1 MRKLY
6 FLLGLLW
13 GWMSLGSLAAQTVS
27 GKLVDENN
35 RPLPY
40 ANVVVLSLPDSAFV
54 SGTVSGED
62 GTFALPV
69 AGENRLVKIS
79 SIGYVT
85 AYRPASPS
93 ALGLVQMEA
102 DAQLLGEVVV
112 KADLPKVQLKGGA
125 VVTTVSGSVL
135 EKAGTGNDLLDKI
148 PGVSA
153 KKGKVDVFGCG
164 AAEIYINGRKM
175 RNVSELDQLSSD
187 NIKRVEVLRNP
198 GARYDASV
206 KAVVRIFTKKPQGE
220 GFGFSNRTY
229 AAYQYDWSLLE
240 QFNFNYRRGGLD
252 LGGMLLGLDNRTEDN
267 KLLVQKTYLDKTWEQ
282 YSNMEGPY
290 HTRNVAARWLMNY
303 QFNDRH
309 IMGMQYDFDRY
320 PQMKQQTIL
329 LTSLQV
335 DKQLDEESES
345 RSYSAADKSQHS
357 VDAYYNGEIGDWQ
370 LDLNADAMWSDRE
383 EPSTTR
389 EIIRENESL
398 PTEHSIHTFERR
410 DNRLYATKL
419 VVGHPLWEG
428 DFSIG
433 GEYSYACR
441 KNRFTNQ
448 EGILDNNLDEIKEN
462 AVSAFIEYARSF
474 GKLQAQAG
482 VRYEYLRSNYSEDNV
497 RVDEQSRTYNNVF
510 PSLTL
515 SYPIGQAQLMLSY
528 AGTIYRPSYYQ
539 LSGGVS
545 YANRYTYE
553 GGNPLLRSSIINTLS
568 LNTSWKWV
576 YLDIAYKH
584 IKDMQI
590 QVSRAYSAENPA
602 ISLLTH
608 INAPHADLLNATLS
622 LSPTIG
628 CWSPQFNAML
638 RQQWFNV
645 DTPDGRMNFSN
656 PMGIFQW
663 NNTFSL
669 PKGFQLGLN
678 MVLST
683 RGEMET
689 VRILNTTSSVDFS
702 LYKGFMNDR
711 LTFQLQAE
719 DLFHTS
725 GQDVILYSGNRTTY
739 VSSEPRRSFTLTVRY
754 KFNAAK
760 SKYRGTGAGESQK
773 SRM

>member
-220 GFGFSNRTY
+220 GFGFSNRTC

-252 LGGMLLGLDNRTEDN
+252 IGGMLLGLDNRTEDN

-357 VDAYYNGEIGDWQ
+357 VNAYYNGEIGDWQ
-370 LDLNADAMWSDRE
+370 LDLNADAMWSERE

-497 RVDEQSRTYNNVF
+497 RVDEQSRTYNNIF

-539 LSGGVS
+539 LSGH
-545 YANRYTYE
+545 
-553 GGNPLLRSSIINTLS
+553 
-568 LNTSWKWV
+568 
-576 YLDIAYKH
+576 YL
-584 IKDMQI
+584 
-590 QVSRAYSAENPA
+590 
-602 ISLLTH
+602 
-608 INAPHADLLNATLS
+608 
-622 LSPTIG
+622 
-628 CWSPQFNAML
+628 
-638 RQQWFNV
+638 
-645 DTPDGRMNFSN
+645 
-656 PMGIFQW
+656 
-663 NNTFSL
+663 
-669 PKGFQLGLN
+669 
-678 MVLST
+678 
-683 RGEMET
+683 
-689 VRILNTTSSVDFS
+689 
-702 LYKGFMNDR
+702 
-711 LTFQLQAE
+711 
-719 DLFHTS
+719 
-725 GQDVILYSGNRTTY
+725 
-739 VSSEPRRSFTLTVRY
+739 
-754 KFNAAK
+754 
-760 SKYRGTGAGESQK
+760 
-773 SRM
+773 